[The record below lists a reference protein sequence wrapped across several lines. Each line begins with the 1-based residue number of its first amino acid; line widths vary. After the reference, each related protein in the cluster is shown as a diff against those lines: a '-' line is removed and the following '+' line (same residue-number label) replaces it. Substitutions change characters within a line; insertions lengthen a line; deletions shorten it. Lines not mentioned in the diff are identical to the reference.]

1 MPIAQKHFIQALY
14 DSFPDPVFIVDSDR
28 VIRAANPAALA
39 QFGYSADVIINSPA
53 RLLYAT
59 EDDYDACLSRDSNKS
74 AGESFSDGVYRYRRK
89 DGSEFSARLRVTQ
102 VSGEDSAIQGFIG
115 VVHDISD
122 YLHMDEER
130 RRAGDILNTA
140 LQAIPEGFAIFDR
153 NEGLLVFND
162 AYRRVCGPAGPSLH
176 IGMTAQEIL
185 TAVYE
190 AGNYPLAPVGSP
202 EAAEWLESRMH
213 DFRHPTGK
221 ALVFPYGDGR
231 WLRVENLKTEDGNTV
246 ALRIDVTELKEA
258 ELARDRQ
265 RLDYYALVQNI
276 PDFITRISRDF
287 RFTFVNERYATFAGV
302 SANELIGKPFLDF
315 VPESDRDK
323 VANVLRGLTPD
334 APMVSR
340 EQHRVTA
347 DGSDFWI
354 FWSNMAVF
362 DGEKLVEYITVGRDI
377 TELKRQQM
385 RIAQQSAEL
394 QRKNEAL
401 NQFTGTVSHD
411 LKAPLRHMSMF
422 SEMMS
427 DDVANGNLEELPSY
441 ARHLRQSA
449 RRMGL
454 LIDSLLEYAQIADQ
468 IGNWQ
473 TVSMADVIS
482 DAILILGTF
491 VREAGARFEF
501 DSLPQVKGDPELLKR
516 LCQNLIGN
524 AIKYRKEDIK
534 PVIRIYSEKNDGK
547 IRIYFQDNGIGVDP
561 RFAKKIFDVFQRL
574 HRDESVY
581 QGTGIGLALAKR
593 IAESHNGSIELD
605 TAFSEGARFI
615 LTLPDMS

>member
-14 DSFPDPVFIVDSDR
+14 DSFPDPVVIVDSDR
-28 VIRAANPAALA
+28 VIRAVNPAAPK
-39 QFGYSADVIINSPA
+39 QFGYGEDDMVNQPA

-59 EDDYDACLSRDSNKS
+59 EDDYNACLSRDSNKPV
-74 AGESFSDGVYRYRRK
+74 GESFSDGVYRYRRK
-89 DGSEFSARLRVTQ
+89 DGSEFSARLRVTE
-102 VSGEDSAIQGFIG
+102 VTGDDKAMQGFIG
-115 VVHDISD
+115 VLHDISD

-130 RRAGDILNTA
+130 RKAGDILNTA

-162 AYRRVCGPAGPSLH
+162 AYRRVCGPVGPSLH
-176 IGMTAQEIL
+176 IGMTAEEIL

-265 RLDYYALVQNI
+265 RLEYYTLVQNI
-276 PDFITRISRDF
+276 PDFITRISKDF
-287 RFTFVNERYATFAGV
+287 RYTFVNDRYAAFAGFP
-302 SANELIGKPFLDF
+302 AEELAGKPFLDF
-315 VPESDRDK
+315 VPENDRGE
-323 VANVLRGLTPD
+323 VTAVLRDLTPD
-334 APMVSR
+334 VPIVSR
-340 EQHRVTA
+340 DQYHTMA
-347 DGSDFWI
+347 DGSDFWV

-362 DGEKLVEYITVGRDI
+362 DGTKLVEYITVGRDI
-377 TELKRQQM
+377 TELKRQQV

-427 DDVANGNLEELPSY
+427 EDVANGNLDELPTY

-449 RRMGL
+449 RRMDQ
-454 LIDSLLEYAQIADQ
+454 LIDSLLDYAQIADQ

-482 DAILILGTF
+482 DAVLMLGTF

-501 DSLPQVKGDPELLKR
+501 DSLPQVKGDAELLKR

-524 AIKYRKEDIK
+524 AIKYRREDIK
-534 PVIRIYSEKNDGK
+534 PVIRIYSEKQDGQ
-547 IRIYFQDNGIGVDP
+547 IRIHFQDNGIGVDP

-574 HRDESVY
+574 HRDESMY

-605 TAFSEGARFI
+605 TTFSEGARFI
-615 LTLPDMS
+615 LVLPDMN